1 MANPVQTILQKISGE
16 YSAKVKEARDLEA
29 KKKKPF
35 VTDAEV
41 KSINEQIAVL
51 KRDYS
56 KLMTKLNN
64 LTKLSKTAEEYI
76 KLNKEFNTLEADIAK
91 ADTRGEDTTSLKQ
104 KRTGAVLRLKE
115 ISPEVERNFPEIKVA
130 APKISTAIA
139 PTPGPNNIPVLTP
152 GTPPSGITP
161 TVTPPPKTPPK
172 TPVKT
177 PPAEVKPVVDR
188 EAEALNAAA
197 ATDFALPETLFK
209 NIDSLRL
216 LLDKYV
222 KTPGM
227 TPDAFRKELRN
238 DLWYKQNSKEI
249 KERFIQYYNYRDL
262 QASGRAQGTTDYEM
276 QIDKIVASLAKRAA
290 VIGSAAASDPAA
302 LRKAAEN
309 LYITNRSEDQS
320 FIDDFLAA
328 SIRPVGG
335 MIGGKGTEGYSG
347 QALTNYRELLR
358 TARSNGFQISDIIP
372 GGANEQQVL
381 QGIASGK
388 LDINRIIQD
397 ARKLAA
403 QGQPN
408 YVRDLL
414 SQGYNLDQVFAPYR
428 RTMAAVLE
436 IDDPDSIDLNDP
448 LLRSAISDKGDMNV
462 YDFKKALRKDN
473 RWQYTEQAR
482 QDVSSATLDILR
494 DFGFQG

>member
-1 MANPVQTILQKISGE
+1 MAGPIQTKLQKISGQ
-16 YSAKVKEARDLEA
+16 YSAKVKEARDLAA

-41 KSINEQIAVL
+41 KTINEQIKVL
-51 KRDYS
+51 EREYKDLNTEYN
-56 KLMTKLNN
+56 KLAGLE
-64 LTKLSKTAEEYI
+64 KTAEEYLD
-76 KLNKEFNTLEADIAK
+76 LNKKVKEYEANLAS
-91 ADTRGEDTTSLKQ
+91 ATARGEDTASI
-104 KRTGAVLRLKE
+104 KRDINKATTRIKAIG
-115 ISPEVERNFPEIKVA
+115 PEVERNFPEIKVA
-130 APKISTAIA
+130 APKA
-139 PTPGPNNIPVLTP
+139 PTTSERG
-152 GTPPSGITP
+152 PSGP
-161 TVTPPPKTPPK
+161 TGPAANPIAQTQNQVVNPPVKNPPKTPA
-172 TPVKT
+172 KT

-216 LLDKYV
+216 LLEKYV

-276 QIDKIVASLAKRAA
+276 QIEKIVANLTKRAA
-290 VIGSAAASDPAA
+290 QIGSAAASDPAA

-328 SIRPVGG
+328 SIRTVGG
-335 MIGGKGTEGYSG
+335 MIGGKGTQGYSG
-347 QALTNYRELLR
+347 QALTNYQELVK
-358 TARSNGFQISDIIP
+358 TARSNGFQVSDIIP

-397 ARKLAA
+397 TRKLAA
-403 QGQPN
+403 QGQPQ

-428 RTMAAVLE
+428 QTMAAVLE
-436 IDDPDSIDLNDP
+436 IDDPNAIDLNDP
-448 LLRSAISDKGDMNV
+448 LLRSAISDKGDMNI